1 MPNETKCDKH
11 SQEIIEIRTE
21 FHEYKRT
28 TNARL
33 DEILE
38 KIKPQFTYPQITGFL
53 LSLILAMSGAM
64 IYITDVKSDARNNN
78 TRIINIED
86 DRIKNNVLYENID
99 LKLEKLLTDVAVLKS
114 KSE

>member
-1 MPNETKCDKH
+1 MPTTKCDQH

-21 FHEYKRT
+21 FHEYRKT
-28 TNARL
+28 TNHRL

-53 LSLILAMSGAM
+53 LVLVGFMASIMLYAS
-64 IYITDVKSDARNNN
+64 DVKSDTRNNS
-78 TRIINIED
+78 TKIHAIED
-86 DRIKNNVLYENID
+86 GVSKKMFLYENID

-114 KSE
+114 QSE

>member
-1 MPNETKCDKH
+1 MPIETKCEKH

-28 TNARL
+28 TNVRL

-86 DRIKNNVLYENID
+86 DRIKNTVLYENID